1 MEYVF
6 SYILLFLLFTS
17 IRYLVFFRLNTITF
31 SDDSNLICG
40 GFENSSL
47 RIWTLTPRKLRA
59 LKPAVELARI
69 DKDAGTL
76 TMELPLVDVNKGTS
90 KTCSGGKAYIQNI
103 VINPLV
109 HIYEKMKITAKL
121 YLIFRQYYSE
131 IRCSVANK
139 IAILRCNV
147 AILMCK
153 LLGPNCNCFDKLP
166 VDRYYNFQCLLQNLR

>member
-1 MEYVF
+1 M
-6 SYILLFLLFTS
+6 
-17 IRYLVFFRLNTITF
+17 FFRLNTITF

-90 KTCSGGKAYIQNI
+90 KNCSGGKAYIQNI
-103 VINPLV
+103 VIHPLV
-109 HIYEKMKITAKL
+109 HIYQKMKITAKL
-121 YLIFRQYYSE
+121 YLIFRQY
-131 IRCSVANK
+131 
-139 IAILRCNV
+139 
-147 AILMCK
+147 
-153 LLGPNCNCFDKLP
+153 
-166 VDRYYNFQCLLQNLR
+166 